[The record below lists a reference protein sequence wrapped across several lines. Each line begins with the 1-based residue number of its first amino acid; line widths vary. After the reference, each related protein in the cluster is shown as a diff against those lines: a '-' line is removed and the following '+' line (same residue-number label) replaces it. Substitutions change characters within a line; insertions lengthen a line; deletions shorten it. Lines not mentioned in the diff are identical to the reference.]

1 MDSPFAYARRILD
14 DELDELIGALPA
26 IALEGAK
33 GVGKT
38 ATASERAGSIHQLDD
53 PRVRAIAESDLD
65 RVLTTKAPVLVD
77 EWQYVPPI
85 WDKVRRAVDAGAEPG
100 SFVLTGSASP
110 KGTGTHS
117 GGGRIVSLRMRPL
130 SLAERMPGIA
140 TVSLARLLEG
150 GRPPVDGGT
159 DVSLADYVEEILR
172 SGFPGIR
179 ALEDR
184 PLRTQ
189 LDGYLQRIVDRDF
202 PELGQHPVRNPDG
215 LRRWMTA
222 YAAATATTTSFEK
235 IRDAA
240 TAGHEAKPPR
250 STVQPYRDVL
260 GRLFVLD
267 EVPGWKPTRNRIAE
281 LASRPKHHL
290 ADPALAARL
299 LGVTADTLLAGE
311 DAGPAIPR
319 DGTLLGA
326 LFESLATQSV
336 RVYAQQAEA
345 RVGHLRTHRGEH
357 EVDLIVERADGRVVA
372 LEVKLTSVPTDADV
386 RQLAWL
392 ADRLGENLLDAAIIT
407 TGREAYRRR
416 DGIAVVP
423 AALLG
428 P

>member
-1 MDSPFAYARRILD
+1 MDVPAPYARRILD

-38 ATASERAGSIHQLDD
+38 ATASERAGSLHQLDD
-53 PRVRAIAESDLD
+53 QRARAIAESDLD
-65 RVLTTKAPVLVD
+65 RVLTTTTPVLID

-85 WDKVRRAVDAGAEPG
+85 WDKVRRAVDAGAAPG
-100 SFVLTGSASP
+100 SFLLTGSASP
-110 KGTGTHS
+110 RKTGTHS

-130 SLAERMPGIA
+130 SLAERMPGAA
-140 TVSLARLLEG
+140 TVSLAQLLDG
-150 GRPPVDGGT
+150 GRPALDGQAN
-159 DVSLADYVEEILR
+159 VALADYVDEILR

-179 ALEDR
+179 PLEGR

-189 LDGYLQRIVDRDF
+189 LDSYLRRIVDRDF
-202 PELGQHPVRNPDG
+202 PELGQPVRNPSA

-240 TAGHEAKPPR
+240 TGGHEAKPAR
-250 STVQPYRDVL
+250 STVQPYRDIL

-267 EVPGWKPTRNRIAE
+267 EVPAWKPSRNRIAE
-281 LASRPKHHL
+281 LASPPKHHL

-299 LGVTADTLLAGE
+299 LGVTAATLLTGE
-311 DAGPAIPR
+311 DARPAIPH

-326 LFESLATQSV
+326 LFESLVTLSV
-336 RVYAQQAEA
+336 QVYAQQAEA
-345 RVGHLRTHRGEH
+345 TVGHLRTHRGEH
-357 EVDLIVERADGRVVA
+357 EVDLVVERADGRVVA
-372 LEVKLTSVPTDADV
+372 IEVKLTSAPSDADV
-386 RQLAWL
+386 KQLVWL
-392 ADRLGENLLDAAIIT
+392 SDKLGENLLDAVLVT